1 MKFNRNSISIKLW
14 KYFVVF
20 AMVTLVLLWLLQTVF
35 LQTFYNQM
43 QLQSIEKA
51 ADEIAEKISN
61 DNDFSFIDH
70 IAYENSMQ
78 IILTDT
84 GGDIRYRVDEYS
96 SAYQTN
102 QNPYRKNDRQSWQSG
117 MYRNVP
123 EDYSDF
129 LQSLFESADG
139 NISYELSSDT
149 NSVNL
154 IYGKIIPCSDET
166 LVLYI
171 NTPIGV
177 VQSTV
182 KILRTMLLA
191 VTGLLLLVGFVLAW
205 FFARRFAK
213 PVSAI
218 SAQAKEMAEGKGNIC
233 FEKGFCNE
241 LDELS
246 DTLEET
252 AKNLAKLEH
261 FRRELLANITH
272 DLRTPLTL
280 ISGYAE
286 KIEDLSWEEREE
298 ARCDAAIIKRE
309 SKRLTLLVN
318 DILDYSVLQSGSV
331 SFDFQTVNISELAE
345 TVLIQFHVIF
355 EQQNL
360 ICERYIEPGLSVTA
374 DEQRISQVLYNLV
387 INAITHAGNDKVI
400 GLRVYQREKK
410 ARIEIYDHG
419 KGIAQADIPHIWE
432 RYFTSRERGRSEN
445 GTGLGLSIVK
455 EILNAHT
462 AQYGVISKE
471 EQGSCFWLELLLSNE
486 YV

>member
-43 QLQSIEKA
+43 QQKSIEKA
-51 ADEIAEKISN
+51 ANEIAEKIIN
-61 DNDFSFIDH
+61 DNQFSFIDR

-84 GGDIRYRVDEYS
+84 SGNIRYRVDEYS

-102 QNPYRKNDRQSWQSG
+102 QNPYRKNDRQSWQIG

-123 EDYSDF
+123 EDYSAF
-129 LQSLFESADG
+129 LQSLLESADG
-139 NISYELSSDT
+139 HISYELSSDT

-154 IYGKIIPCSDET
+154 IYGKMIPCSDET
-166 LVLYI
+166 LILYI
-171 NTPIGV
+171 NTPVGA

-182 KILRTMLLA
+182 RILRTMLLA
-191 VTGLLLLVGFVLAW
+191 VTGLLLPVGFVLAY

-218 SAQAKEMAEGKGNIC
+218 SAQAKEMAGGKENIR

-252 AKNLAKLEH
+252 AENLAKLEH

-286 KIEDLSWEEREE
+286 KIEDLSWEERKE

-309 SKRLTLLVN
+309 AKRLTRLVN

-345 TVLIQFHVIF
+345 KVLIQFHVIF

-360 ICERYIEPGLSVTA
+360 ICEQHMEPGLSVIA

-455 EILNAHT
+455 EILNAHA
-462 AQYGVISKE
+462 AQYGVISE
-471 EQGSCFWLELLLSNE
+471 AGQGSCFWFEL
-486 YV
+486 

>member
-1 MKFNRNSISIKLW
+1 MKSNRNSISIKLW
-14 KYFVVF
+14 KYFALF

-35 LQTFYNQM
+35 LQTFYNRM
-43 QLQSIEKA
+43 QLKSIEKA
-51 ADEIAEKISN
+51 ADEIAENIKS
-61 DNDFSFIDH
+61 DNDFNFIDR

-84 GGDIRYRVDEYS
+84 SGNIRYRVDEYS

-102 QNPYRKNDRQSWQSG
+102 QNPYREDDKKNWQIG

-123 EDYSDF
+123 EDYPAF

-139 NISYELSSDT
+139 NISYELSSDAK
-149 NSVNL
+149 SVNL
-154 IYGKIIPCSDET
+154 IYGKVIYCSDEM

-171 NTPIGV
+171 NTPIGA
-177 VQSTV
+177 VQSTI

-191 VTGLLLLVGFVLAW
+191 VTGLLILIGFALAY

-218 SAQAKEMAEGKGNIC
+218 SAQAKEMAGGKEDII
-233 FEKGFCNE
+233 FEKGFCKE

-252 AKNLAKLEH
+252 ARSLAKLEH
-261 FRRELLANITH
+261 FRRELLANISH

-280 ISGYAE
+280 INGYAE
-286 KIEDLSWEEREE
+286 KIEDLSWDEREE

-318 DILDYSVLQSGSV
+318 DILDYSVLHSGSV
-331 SFDFQTVNISELAE
+331 SFDFQPVNISELAKK
-345 TVLIQFHVIF
+345 VLIQFHVIC

-360 ICERYIEPGLSVTA
+360 ICEQHIEPGLSVMA
-374 DEQRISQVLYNLV
+374 DEQRISQVFYNLIV
-387 INAITHAGNDKVI
+387 NAITHIGSDNVI
-400 GLRVYQREKK
+400 GLKAYQNGKNVRV
-410 ARIEIYDHG
+410 EIYDHG
-419 KGIAQADIPHIWE
+419 QGIAQADISHIWE

-455 EILNAHT
+455 EILNAHA

-471 EQGSCFWLELLLSNE
+471 GQGSCFWFELSVPNQF
-486 YV
+486 